1 MANYFFNPFGCCYMI
16 IKANWGY
23 PVYKQP
29 RKWMPCEPP
38 PSFSC
43 MIIPPILTQ
52 PHSWCVS
59 WFSRYIPK
67 HVGTCASSY
76 IFLWSYPYLHFQI
89 SFLRSQKW
97 LLPHVGIGLRPGPSA
112 AAVVR
117 FFCSASAAG
126 DRRPRRP
133 GRQHRI
139 HHLSG
144 VNIPFLDLCS
154 QLKSE
159 KRIKKGG

>member
-1 MANYFFNPFGCCYMI
+1 MI
-16 IKANWGY
+16 INANWGY
-23 PVYKQP
+23 PVFKQP

-52 PHSWCVS
+52 PHSWCLMIFPLHSQICWYMCIIIS
-59 WFSRYIPK
+59 WLLKKTHP
-67 HVGTCASSY
+67 
-76 IFLWSYPYLHFQI
+76 HFQI

-112 AAVVR
+112 AAVVHFY
-117 FFCSASAAG
+117 FFFAPLALQETG
-126 DRRPRRP
+126 DRGDLVGSIEYTNR
-133 GRQHRI
+133 
-139 HHLSG
+139 LSG

-159 KRIKKGG
+159 KRIKKGDSDG